1 MMKRIAIIDS
11 GSGGLTVA
19 NELFGQLPD
28 ERIIYVGDHGNC
40 PYGNKSADEIKKLVF
55 GVIRFL
61 EQFELKM
68 LIVACNTASALM
80 LDELKERMDVP
91 VIGVIEPGA
100 EMAAHATLNRRIGVI
115 ATQRTVESHMYRKTI
130 LENRDGLDVHEQACP
145 KLVSY
150 LENEETPEVAITEAL
165 EEYLG
170 PLREKRVDTL
180 VMGCTHYPLAE
191 QQIRRVW
198 RGDVNLVDPAR
209 ATVAQAA
216 GVLRENGE
224 LAVVPEGEHLF
235 CTTGSVTDFED
246 KVKKWTPVRLPVVR
260 HAETGF

>member
-1 MMKRIAIIDS
+1 MKRIAIIDS

-19 NELFGQLPD
+19 NVLFGQLPD

-40 PYGNKSADEIKKLVF
+40 PYGNKSPEEIKDLVF
-55 GVIRFL
+55 GVIRYL

-100 EMAAHATLNRRIGVI
+100 KTAAATTRNRRIGVI
-115 ATQRTVESHMYRKTI
+115 ATQRTVESHMYRKI
-130 LENRDGLDVHEQACP
+130 IRENRDGLEVHEQACP

-150 LENEETPEVAITEAL
+150 LENEETPEEALREVL

-170 PLREKRVDTL
+170 PLRKEQVDTL

-198 RGDVNLVDPAR
+198 GGDVNLVDPAR
-209 ATVAQAA
+209 ATVAKAA
-216 GVLRENGE
+216 EVLMESGE
-224 LAVVPEGEHLF
+224 TADAPEGEHLF
-235 CTTGSVTDFED
+235 CTTGDVLDFEE
-246 KVKKWTPVRLPVVR
+246 KVKKWTPVSRPVVR
-260 HAETGF
+260 HVETRA

>member
-1 MMKRIAIIDS
+1 MKKIAIIDS

-19 NELFGQLPD
+19 NVLFDRLPD

-40 PYGNKSADEIKKLVF
+40 PYGNKSPEKIKELVF

-80 LDELKERMDVP
+80 LDELKARVDVP

-100 EMAAHATLNRRIGVI
+100 RMAAHATMNRQIGVI
-115 ATQRTVESHMYRKTI
+115 ATQRTVESHMYRKI
-130 LENRDGLDVHEQACP
+130 IQENREGLDIHEQACP

-150 LENEETPEVAITEAL
+150 LENEDTPEDAITEAL
-165 EEYLG
+165 EEYLA
-170 PLREKRVDTL
+170 PLRKEQVDTL

-198 RGDVNLVDPAR
+198 GSDVNLVDPAR
-209 ATVAQAA
+209 ETVAQAEE
-216 GVLRENGE
+216 VLRKSGD
-224 LAVVPEGEHLF
+224 LAAASQGEHLF
-235 CTTGSVTDFED
+235 CTTGDVPDFEE
-246 KVKKWTPVRLPVVR
+246 KVRKWTTISRPVVR
-260 HAETGF
+260 LAKTGT